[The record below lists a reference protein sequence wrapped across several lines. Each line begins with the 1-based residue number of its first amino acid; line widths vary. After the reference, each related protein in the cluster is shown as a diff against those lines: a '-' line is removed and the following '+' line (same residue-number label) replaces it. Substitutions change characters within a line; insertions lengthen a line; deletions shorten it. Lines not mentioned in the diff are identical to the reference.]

1 MLKRDEKTELFG
13 RGGGGGGNRAGE
25 VVCKARTRLVMG
37 GMVGD
42 ESRMQLQ
49 LQQGL
54 LQKSTSRESENQM
67 YYVSERSRAVK
78 PSLRYIP
85 TCSYCMFNTLHS
97 IILSVRTRVERICQD
112 RPPTLLREPE
122 STGSP

>member
-13 RGGGGGGNRAGE
+13 RGGGGGGSRACE
-25 VVCKARTRLVMG
+25 VVCKARTSLVMG

-54 LQKSTSRESENQM
+54 LQKSTSRE
-67 YYVSERSRAVK
+67 
-78 PSLRYIP
+78 IG
-85 TCSYCMFNTLHS
+85 
-97 IILSVRTRVERICQD
+97 
-112 RPPTLLREPE
+112 REPDVLRKRKVSSGE
-122 STGSP
+122 AQSTVYTDMLVLYVQHSALDNTERTN